1 MTYVDALSR
10 GARRVVLAQAAATLA
25 IAAGF
30 GVGAGWREASAA
42 LYGGAVTIAITAWLA
57 WRLRRVRA
65 QTGAGAGIAMI
76 YSSTLVRYLTVVVLI
91 GAGLAVLKL
100 EPLPLLIA
108 FAVSQFGYLAAWAR
122 HGTH

>member
-1 MTYVDALSR
+1 MAYVDALAR
-10 GARRVVLAQAAATLA
+10 GARRVLAAQAAATLV

-30 GVGAGWREASAA
+30 GVARGWPAASAA
-42 LYGGAVTIAITAWLA
+42 AYGGAVGIAITAWLA

-65 QTGAGAGIAMI
+65 QTRSGAGMAMI

-100 EPLPLLIA
+100 EPLPMLAA
-108 FAVSQFGYLAAWAR
+108 FAVSQFGYLAALR
-122 HGTH
+122 KD